1 MSEDGGRWPDFFI
14 VGAPKCGTTS
24 LYAVLKSHPAVF
36 FPENKEPM
44 FFNTDLS
51 HPHAVRSENIYN
63 ELFSRARPDQVCGDA
78 STLYLSSLVA
88 PGAIRQRLPDAKI
101 IILIRDPV
109 EQMYSWYR
117 HLKYWGYENAPS
129 FSDAISLQRERRE
142 GHKLPIGNICHDW
155 LQYEEMASFS
165 RQIDRYRGTFPES
178 QLGVWLLEDLKEVP
192 NETLVDIA
200 SFLGLDSILVSEHCV
215 PEKNTNKALRFPV
228 LKRSLQVM
236 RAYPGIRAFLKATM
250 PVSVRKKLL
259 LGINKIGT
267 RKEKAPPIS
276 PELRLALRHRMMS
289 EVRRLSEIVG
299 QDLPVRWGWEGDTNR

>member
-1 MSEDGGRWPDFFI
+1 MSDGGRWPDFFI

-44 FFNTDLS
+44 FFNADLS
-51 HPHAVRSENIYN
+51 HPHAVRSESAYSG
-63 ELFSRARPDQVCGDA
+63 LFSGARPDQVCGDA

-88 PGAIRQRLPDAKI
+88 PEAIRQRRPDAKI

-129 FSDAISLQRERRE
+129 FADAIALQSERHE
-142 GHKLPIGNICHDW
+142 GHKLPIGNICDNW

-200 SFLGLDSILVSEHCV
+200 SFLGLDSTLVSEHGV

-236 RAYPGIRAFLKATM
+236 RAYPGLRAFLKATI
-250 PVSVRKKLL
+250 PVNVRKKLL
-259 LGINKIGT
+259 LGVNKIST
-267 RKEKAPPIS
+267 RKEKAPPMS
-276 PELRLALRHRMMS
+276 PELRLTLRHRMMP

-299 QDLPVRWGWEGDTNR
+299 QDLPVRWGWEGGTDR